1 MPDLLFQFFETDI
14 HFCFLYGTT
23 NERDNLVI
31 IISFLASNKSQI
43 AELEKEKKNAD
54 QDAAVSYTTQIL
66 SLQSDNAKNEYDIK
80 AKNVE
85 IKKLEASTKNA
96 YVTL

>member
-1 MPDLLFQFFETDI
+1 MERLQ
-14 HFCFLYGTT
+14 
-23 NERDNLVI
+23 NEI
-31 IISFLASNKSQI
+31 ASNKSQI

-80 AKNVE
+80 AKTLRS
-85 IKKLEASTKNA
+85 KSWRLPQRTHTSPLLSTE
-96 YVTL
+96 L

>member
-1 MPDLLFQFFETDI
+1 MSTVLTFFTVPSIEAVTYA
-14 HFCFLYGTT
+14 FFVERLQ
-23 NERDNLVI
+23 NEI
-31 IISFLASNKSQI
+31 ASNKSQI

-80 AKNVE
+80 AHL
-85 IKKLEASTKNA
+85 IA
-96 YVTL
+96 